1 MLLAVKANQ
10 WARTSRLFAF
20 MSTQIYIN
28 IDVDDL
34 ERAIAFYSVGLNLVL
49 KRRLFGG
56 RVAELTGG
64 TSTIHLLT
72 HAAESAPV
80 PHLAESR
87 DYDRHWT
94 PVHLD
99 FVVPDID
106 KALAAA
112 IAAGA
117 KLEREVQNYSWGKIA
132 GVADPFGHGICLIQL
147 LGAGYDDVSC

>member
-1 MLLAVKANQ
+1 
-10 WARTSRLFAF
+10 
-20 MSTQIYIN
+20 MSAQIYIN

-56 RVAELTGG
+56 RVAELVGG

-72 HAAESAPV
+72 HKADSPPV

-99 FVVPDID
+99 FVVADID
-106 KALAAA
+106 KSLALA
-112 IAAGA
+112 IEAGA
-117 KLEREVQNYSWGKIA
+117 TVEREVQNYSWGKIA

-147 LGAGYDDVSC
+147 LGAGYDEVTC

>member
-1 MLLAVKANQ
+1 
-10 WARTSRLFAF
+10 

-34 ERAIAFYSVGLNLVL
+34 ERAIAFYSAGLNLHL

-99 FVVPDID
+99 FVVVDMD
-106 KALAAA
+106 KALAMVLD
-112 IAAGA
+112 AGA
-117 KLEREVQNYSWGKIA
+117 TIEREVQCYSWGKIA

-147 LGAGYDDVSC
+147 LGAGYDEVTC